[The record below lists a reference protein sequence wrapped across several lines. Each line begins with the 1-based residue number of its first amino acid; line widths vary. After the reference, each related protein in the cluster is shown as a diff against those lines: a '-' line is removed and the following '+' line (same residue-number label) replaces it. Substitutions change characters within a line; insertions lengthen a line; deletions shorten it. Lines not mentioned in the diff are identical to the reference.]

1 MKKASVI
8 ALCVLLAA
16 ALIFAFVLYRNYG
29 EKERELALCEEEK
42 NALNRKLG
50 ETAEETAAAEAELI
64 EKANARISGL
74 EQAMESTRQNY
85 AGLEEALHKLRL
97 EADERESAIEILEE
111 ALGVK
116 ETDLRDATQN
126 FEATRTAMEKRVR
139 ECNRELSMVKANVSE
154 FQVALEAGHGGS
166 VFPG

>member
-16 ALIFAFVLYRNYG
+16 ALIFAFVLYRNCG
-29 EKERELALCEEEK
+29 EKERELALCEDEN

-85 AGLEEALHKLRL
+85 AGLDEAFRFFQDDMGLDPANL
-97 EADERESAIEILEE
+97 EAVGRSFYEPVAGNDTEE
-111 ALGVK
+111 GRALN
-116 ETDLRDATQN
+116 R
-126 FEATRTAMEKRVR
+126 RV
-139 ECNRELSMVKANVSE
+139 NIVIAPKID
-154 FQVALEAGHGGS
+154 
-166 VFPG
+166 